1 MAVAPEHSPTLL
13 SGDDNTP
20 PTPSDV
26 SSEYDGLTA
35 AEVLSKLEKVWSVY
49 MCSVVVHD
57 HTILQCICEIY
68 KVICLHSTV
77 YVMCVRVCVCIV
89 ALSMSCQKQVKN
101 GYVNSLIFNKA
112 NV

>member
-35 AEVLSKLEKVWSVY
+35 AEVLSKLEKV
-49 MCSVVVHD
+49 
-57 HTILQCICEIY
+57 
-68 KVICLHSTV
+68 
-77 YVMCVRVCVCIV
+77 
-89 ALSMSCQKQVKN
+89 
-101 GYVNSLIFNKA
+101 
-112 NV
+112 

>member
-35 AEVLSKLEKVWSVY
+35 AEVLSKLEKVWSVN
-49 MCSVVVHD
+49 MCSVVV
-57 HTILQCICEIY
+57 CITTQYCN
-68 KVICLHSTV
+68 VH
-77 YVMCVRVCVCIV
+77 
-89 ALSMSCQKQVKN
+89 VK
-101 GYVNSLIFNKA
+101 YSDLLA
-112 NV
+112 